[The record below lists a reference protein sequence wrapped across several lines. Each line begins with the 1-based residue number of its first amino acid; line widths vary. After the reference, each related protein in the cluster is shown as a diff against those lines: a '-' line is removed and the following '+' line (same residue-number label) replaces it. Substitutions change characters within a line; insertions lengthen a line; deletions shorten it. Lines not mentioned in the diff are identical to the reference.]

1 MNNKQPPPPPLTA
14 VLDFFASVK
23 LSIFLLLTVAAA
35 SVIGTLIPQEGMAE
49 IHHPMYSPFL
59 DAVFIKLGFFN
70 VYKAWWFQLLL
81 GLLALNLVVCTLKR
95 LPITWKLVTGVTPG
109 FSRGKFKSIKEK
121 HEIKLN
127 MPAQKARDAVLD
139 VVSSRFKTVKA
150 AEDEDGYTVYAE
162 KGRWTRMGFYV
173 IHLSFL
179 LILAG
184 ALLGSLFGYS
194 GSLNLEEGQTS
205 QTVEVGVDR
214 QRRDLPFAVKCERFE
229 VKYYEG
235 RDSVSEFTSDVTITE
250 PGKAPWR
257 TFIRVNHPLRLHGVS
272 LYQASYGVSHYSGLV
287 NVSFKNLET
296 GEKHIVPV
304 PISAQPTALPW
315 DKGMIMI
322 PSFTA
327 SLRSRDGHNMGPA
340 VRMHIFPQEG
350 KPEVMFMPVGR
361 PEFARDVMGLEMAVL
376 EGEEIV
382 PVYYTG
388 LKVTKDPGVWV
399 VYSGFILILLGCMV
413 TFFMAHQQL
422 YIKIVPSGS
431 GASVELGG
439 AANKNSQGFEE
450 RVRRIAGRLE
460 KKE

>member
-1 MNNKQPPPPPLTA
+1 MNNKQPPPLTA

-49 IHHPMYSPFL
+49 IHHPMYSSFL
-59 DAVFIKLGFFN
+59 DAVFIKLGFFS

-95 LPITWKLVTGVTPG
+95 LPKTWKLVTGVTPG
-109 FSRGKFKSIKEK
+109 FSRGKFKSIKDK

-127 MPAQKARDAVLD
+127 MPVEKAREVVLD
-139 VVSSRFKTVKA
+139 IVSSRFKTVQEAK
-150 AEDEDGYTVYAE
+150 DGDGCTVYAE

-179 LILAG
+179 LILTG
-184 ALLGSLFGYS
+184 ALLGSMFGYS
-194 GSLNLEEGQTS
+194 GSLNLAEGQAA
-205 QTVEVGVDR
+205 QEIEVGDGH
-214 QRRDLPFAVKCERFE
+214 QKHALPFSVKCESFK
-229 VKYYEG
+229 VQYYEG

-250 PGKAPWR
+250 PGKEPWR
-257 TFIRVNHPLRLHGVS
+257 TFIRVNHPLRLHGIS
-272 LYQASYGVSHYSGLV
+272 LYQASYGVSHYSGSV
-287 NVSFKNLET
+287 SVSFKNLET
-296 GEKHIVPV
+296 GEKQIVPV
-304 PISAQPTALPW
+304 PISAQPTVLPW

-322 PSFTA
+322 PSFMA
-327 SLRSRDGHNMGPA
+327 SLRSRDGHDMGPA
-340 VRMHIFPQEG
+340 VRLHIFPQDG
-350 KPEVMFMPVGR
+350 KPNMMLMPVGR
-361 PEFARDVMGLEMAVL
+361 PEFAREVMGLEMAVL

-439 AANKNSQGFEE
+439 AANKNAQGFEE

-460 KKE
+460 NKE